1 MMESRATQK
10 RVFDMRKPLDKELT
24 IETLRVDGLNILVF
38 KNRTP
43 DASGHSPIIG

>member
-10 RVFDMRKPLDKELT
+10 RVFGMRKPLNKELT
-24 IETLRVDGLNILVF
+24 IEALLVDGLDILLF

-43 DASGHSPIIG
+43 DTSGHSPTIG